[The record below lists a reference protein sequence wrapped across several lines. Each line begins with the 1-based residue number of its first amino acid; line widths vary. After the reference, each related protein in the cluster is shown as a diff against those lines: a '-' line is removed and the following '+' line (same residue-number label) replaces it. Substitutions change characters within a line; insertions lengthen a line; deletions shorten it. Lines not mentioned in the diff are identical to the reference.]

1 MSAPV
6 IKVRHETANREKRHA
21 ARTALKD
28 DSRSIRTSSVTGA
41 YAQERGLVKAKR
53 ATPSKPEREVST
65 SSSAGRSTGKGIW
78 KKTTSVLKRPLV
90 DVPLALTESLHNM
103 PELHGEKVHKHDKM
117 TGWKSGTAEAG
128 TKLAYNFLDTSWCL
142 FKQFAVGAVK
152 GGPVGLVTGIGK
164 ASFGL
169 IAKPGSG
176 KLFNVLYRLLR
187 VGSSES
193 LLMCLVLTR
202 LATFGLL
209 AYPALGIYNSIVGS
223 LSKTEKNGL
232 KSRLA
237 HDEYFAKIDPITEQ
251 EIELVLSSFGVER

>member
-1 MSAPV
+1 
-6 IKVRHETANREKRHA
+6 
-21 ARTALKD
+21 
-28 DSRSIRTSSVTGA
+28 
-41 YAQERGLVKAKR
+41 
-53 ATPSKPEREVST
+53 
-65 SSSAGRSTGKGIW
+65 
-78 KKTTSVLKRPLV
+78 
-90 DVPLALTESLHNM
+90 M

-128 TKLAYNFLDTSWCL
+128 TNLAYNFLDTSWCL

-169 IAKPGSG
+169 IAKPGS
-176 KLFNVLYRLLR
+176 
-187 VGSSES
+187 
-193 LLMCLVLTR
+193 
-202 LATFGLL
+202 ATFGLL